1 MPAQHTNNI
10 FQKHQT
16 TLILLV
22 IIFGGCL
29 RLFQMDRALGGGD
42 ENHMLL
48 YFGYTHLQYI
58 ATTYFDAS
66 NHIFHTMLVN
76 LMSRWFGEENAMA
89 IRMPTFLFGLA
100 TLWMTYKI
108 AQEIFTSK
116 KIALLALLIATVNPV
131 HIYYSQTARGYSLM
145 MFFSTAVIYLVSK
158 LLKSKPSYWYV
169 ILLALCGF
177 LSVYT
182 LPTNIFFLISIA
194 GWLLIILLTP
204 SWSREYGMNM
214 EERKQKAIWLA
225 GSALL
230 MGLLILLF
238 YLPILDQMVSTARN
252 HSLLTFSTQSVS
264 ISNLAPAIFRKIFQE
279 PLIWFSPFLL
289 VGLIYGKIKQKPY
302 RLLPILI
309 FFLPLAITAFTGV
322 GGFPRNYLF
331 NFPLLIIFFSSGLT
345 VVGEHAGKWF
355 GFDGRKFFFAGL
367 LAMVYSLT
375 SLYIVFFDHYPSIR
389 VPEGNL
395 YKEQVKKNNGPNDLL
410 VVNNTE
416 NYLYARSTYKTSIL
430 NIIAENKLSGINFI
444 KKSEL
449 NMIKNSVVGN
459 KGIWGLFENIFKQND
474 LHFKSVSGGKEI
486 ATLTKNEAFPIL
498 PGDLGSN
505 MLWKIVNGSGE
516 LTKIEDHGLATNKAL
531 QLTAHPKKPM
541 VVKALVP
548 GLHTLARSGFVVV
561 IVATK
566 NFNPSLMV
574 YHPVLTASFNVAGR
588 QQKVKL
594 LTQKINDGINL
605 HVKEQSDSMY
615 SYYWR
620 VNSFIGILP
629 AGSYNFDLFLKCHE
643 GNSVLYDGLRIFLIE
658 SV

>member
-1 MPAQHTNNI
+1 MPAQNTNNMT
-10 FQKHQT
+10 QKYQT
-16 TLILLV
+16 TLILFV
-22 IIFGGCL
+22 MFFGGCL
-29 RLFQMDRALGGGD
+29 RLYQMDRALGGGD

-100 TLWMTYKI
+100 TLWMTYKV
-108 AQEIFTSK
+108 AWEIFTSK
-116 KIALLALLIATVNPV
+116 KIALLALLIAAVNPV

-145 MFFSTAVIYLVSK
+145 IFFSTAVIYLVSK
-158 LLKSKPSYWYV
+158 LLQAKPNYWHV

-182 LPTNIFFLISIA
+182 LPTNIFLLVSIA

-204 SWSREYGMNM
+204 AWSREYGMDV
-214 EERKQKAIWLA
+214 EERTQKVIWFSV
-225 GSALL
+225 SALL
-230 MGLLILLF
+230 MGLLLLLF
-238 YLPILDQMVSTARN
+238 YLPILGQMVSTARN
-252 HSLLTFSTQSVS
+252 HSLLTFNTQSIS
-264 ISNLAPAIFRKIFQE
+264 ISSLAPAIFSKIFQE
-279 PLIWFSPFLL
+279 PLIWFSPFLM
-289 VGLIYGKIKQKPY
+289 VGLIFGKVKQRPY
-302 RLLPILI
+302 RLLPIFI

-331 NFPLLIIFFSSGLT
+331 NFPLLIIFFASGLT
-345 VVGEHAGKWF
+345 VVGEHAGKWI
-355 GFDGRKFFFAGL
+355 GFDGRKVFVTGL

-395 YKEQVKKNNGPNDLL
+395 YKEKVRKNNGPNDLL
-410 VVNNTE
+410 VINNTE
-416 NYLYARSTYKTSIL
+416 SYLYARSTYKTSIL
-430 NIIAENKLSGINFI
+430 NIIEENKLSGINFI

-449 NMIKNSVVGN
+449 NRIENSVFESKN
-459 KGIWGLFENIFKQND
+459 IWGLFKNIFKQGD
-474 LHFKSVSGGKEI
+474 LHFQSVSGRKEI
-486 ATLTKNEAFPIL
+486 AALTKNEALPIL
-498 PGDLGSN
+498 SGDLGSN
-505 MLWKIVNGSGE
+505 MLWRIVNGSGE
-516 LTKIEDHGLATNKAL
+516 LTKIEHHGLARNKAL
-531 QLTAHPKKPM
+531 KLTAHKKTPM

-548 GLHTLARSGFVVV
+548 GVHTLTRSGFVVV
-561 IVATK
+561 ILATK

-594 LTQKINDGINL
+594 LTRKINDGINL
-605 HVKEQSDSMY
+605 HVKEESDGMD

-629 AGSYNFDLFLKCHE
+629 AGSYNFELFLKCHE
-643 GNSVLYDGLRIFLIE
+643 DNSVLYDGLRIFLIE
-658 SV
+658 AI

>member
-1 MPAQHTNNI
+1 MPAQNTNNI
-10 FQKHQT
+10 IQKYQT
-16 TLILLV
+16 TLILFV
-22 IIFGGCL
+22 MFFGGCL
-29 RLFQMDRALGGGD
+29 RLYQMDRALGGGD

-100 TLWMTYKI
+100 TLWMTYKV
-108 AQEIFTSK
+108 AWKIFTSK
-116 KIALLALLIATVNPV
+116 KIALLALLIAAVNPV
-131 HIYYSQTARGYSLM
+131 HIYYSQTARGYSLI

-158 LLKSKPSYWYV
+158 LLQAKPNYWHV

-182 LPTNIFFLISIA
+182 LPTNIFLLVSIA

-204 SWSREYGMNM
+204 SWSREYGMNVA
-214 EERKQKAIWLA
+214 ERKQRTIWFA

-230 MGLLILLF
+230 MGLLLLLS

-252 HSLLTFSTQSVS
+252 HSLLTFNTQSLS
-264 ISNLAPAIFRKIFQE
+264 ISSLAPAIFSKIFQE

-289 VGLIYGKIKQKPY
+289 VGLIYGKVEQRPY
-302 RLLPILI
+302 RLLPIFI

-331 NFPLLIIFFSSGLT
+331 NFPLLIIFFAAGLT
-345 VVGEHAGKWF
+345 VVGEHVGKWF
-355 GFDGRKFFFAGL
+355 GFDGKKVFVTGL
-367 LAMVYSLT
+367 LVMVYSLT
-375 SLYIVFFDHYPSIR
+375 SLYIVFFDYYPSIR
-389 VPEGNL
+389 VPDGNL
-395 YKEQVKKNNGPNDLL
+395 YKERVRKNNGPNDLL

-416 NYLYARSTYKTSIL
+416 NYLYARSTYKISIL
-430 NIIAENKLSGINFI
+430 NIIKENKLSGINFI
-444 KKSEL
+444 NKFEL
-449 NMIKNSVVGN
+449 DKVKNPVFGN
-459 KGIWGLFENIFKQND
+459 KNIWGLFENIFNQDD
-474 LHFKSVSGGKEI
+474 LHFKSVSGGKKI
-486 ATLTKNEAFPIL
+486 AALTKNEAFSIL

-505 MLWKIVNGSGE
+505 MLWRIVNGSGE
-516 LTKIEDHGLATNKAL
+516 ITKIEHHGLSRNKVL
-531 QLTAHPKKPM
+531 KLTANKKKPM
-541 VVKALVP
+541 VVKALIP
-548 GLHTLARSGFVVV
+548 GVHTLTRSGFLVF
-561 IVATK
+561 ILATK
-566 NFNPSLMV
+566 NFNPRLMD
-574 YHPVLTASFNVAGR
+574 YHPVLRASFNVVGG

-594 LTQKINDGINL
+594 LTRKINDGINL
-605 HVKEQSDSMY
+605 HVKENSDDMD
-615 SYYWR
+615 SYYWK

-629 AGSYNFDLFLKCHE
+629 AGSYNFELFLACHE

-658 SV
+658 AA